1 MRWPPYDNRPNA
13 DKDYWT
19 LWSYPHRGFQSKDW
33 EDFLGVEKTMED
45 MKKILGEMLGDKDT
59 KKRMKV
65 MRKHTTLHAKVKRG
79 EKVYNITIEEITPKL
94 SDLPD
99 EIEIEWDDEGAFG
112 EGHEDLT
119 E

>member
-1 MRWPPYDNRPNA
+1 MRWPPYDTRQNA
-13 DKDYWT
+13 DKDYWNP
-19 LWSYPHRGFQSKDW
+19 YRGFPTQGL
-33 EDFLGVEKTMED
+33 EDFFGVEKTMED

-65 MRKHTTLHAKVKRG
+65 MRKQTTLHAKVKRG
-79 EKVYNITIEEITPKL
+79 EKVYTITIEEVTPKL
-94 SDLPD
+94 SDIPD

-112 EGHEDLT
+112 EGHADLT